1 MSCILDALQIRAAG
15 VSKDY
20 DSVGVS
26 VSILGLGPGM
36 PNELSW
42 NVVHQGFSLTSRS
55 KSAVL
60 HGCSARR
67 NGSHQPQAES
77 MADSSSASM

>member
-20 DSVGVS
+20 DS
-26 VSILGLGPGM
+26 M

>member
-26 VSILGLGPGM
+26 VSFLGFGQVHHSLHKIQM
-36 PNELSW
+36 CIITNKQTNE
-42 NVVHQGFSLTSRS
+42 
-55 KSAVL
+55 
-60 HGCSARR
+60 
-67 NGSHQPQAES
+67 
-77 MADSSSASM
+77 